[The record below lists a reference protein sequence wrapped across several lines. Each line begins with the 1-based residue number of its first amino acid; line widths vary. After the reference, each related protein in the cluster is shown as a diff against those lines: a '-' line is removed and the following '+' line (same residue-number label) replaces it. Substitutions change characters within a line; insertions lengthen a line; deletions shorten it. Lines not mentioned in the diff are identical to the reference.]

1 MGRKKY
7 EGRNAAIDRER
18 QFLDQLLIGHH
29 FILTGRQGAIDTLER
44 ERMLKRQ
51 RYPFRARDH
60 GNVLEVAAQSLD
72 VCALTRQETR
82 GSFRSRLAMR
92 APTKK
97 SLSPN
102 RLRRY
107 PSGYSARFAR

>member
-1 MGRKKY
+1 
-7 EGRNAAIDRER
+7 
-18 QFLDQLLIGHH
+18 L
-29 FILTGRQGAIDTLER
+29 ILTGRQGAIDTLER

-60 GNVLEVAAQSLD
+60 GDVLEVAAQSLG
-72 VCALTRQETR
+72 VYVLTRQEKR
-82 GSFRSRLAMR
+82 GLFRPRLAMR

-102 RLRRY
+102 RLRHY
-107 PSGYSARFAR
+107 PSGQRARFARRLIQILRR